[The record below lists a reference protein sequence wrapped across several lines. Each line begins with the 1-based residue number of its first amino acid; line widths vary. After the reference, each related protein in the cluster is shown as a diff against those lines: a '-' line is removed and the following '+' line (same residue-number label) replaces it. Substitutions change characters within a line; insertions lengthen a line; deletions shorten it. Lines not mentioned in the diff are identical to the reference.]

1 MLSQE
6 QQKLRCGWKGQ
17 GRLVSKMTEAMSA
30 KFRVW
35 TLPHRHWERPSSFP
49 GYPKIRIGRHR
60 SGLALL
66 LLLILSTFFSRLW
79 CMEGGERK
87 VLGHWREGWGLRA
100 VQHSTGSGAMPSPDH
115 GVLWP
120 NRLTVLA

>member
-6 QQKLRCGWKGQ
+6 QQKLRCGWKWR
-17 GRLVSKMTEAMSA
+17 GRLVSTMTEAVSA

-49 GYPKIRIGRHR
+49 GCLNIKIGRHR

-66 LLLILSTFFSRLW
+66 LLLILNMFFRLW
-79 CMEGGERK
+79 CM
-87 VLGHWREGWGLRA
+87 
-100 VQHSTGSGAMPSPDH
+100 
-115 GVLWP
+115 
-120 NRLTVLA
+120 